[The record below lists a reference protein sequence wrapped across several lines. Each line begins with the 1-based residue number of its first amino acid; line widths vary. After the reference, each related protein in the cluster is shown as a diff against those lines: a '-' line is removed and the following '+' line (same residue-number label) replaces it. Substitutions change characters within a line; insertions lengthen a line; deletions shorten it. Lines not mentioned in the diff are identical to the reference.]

1 MKLRDDIYT
10 TAVQAFIE
18 SARVNKTKISIAV
31 EVQKDSEIS
40 NLPQEA
46 YMNGF
51 LFCTFD
57 FGGEETWVAD
67 QIQIENNIFS
77 CVLVYSTSSTSSTSG
92 TWEEYPVSFPCVN
105 IIGIDL
111 LNLDKNILPL
121 SSFDEDFQIKV
132 QNSKKHLKLVSKIE
146 EK

>member
-18 SARVNKTKISIAV
+18 AARANKTKISIAV
-31 EVQKDSEIS
+31 EVQEDSEIS

-46 YMNGF
+46 YINGF

-57 FGGEETWVAD
+57 FGAEDTWVAD
-67 QIQIENNIFS
+67 QIQIENNTFS
-77 CVLVYSTSSTSSTSG
+77 CVLVYNNSGTSG
-92 TWEEYPVSFPCVN
+92 TSGNWQEYPVSFPCVN
-105 IIGIDL
+105 IIGIDSP
-111 LNLDKNILPL
+111 NLDTNILPL
-121 SSFDEDFQIKV
+121 SSYDEDFRNKV
-132 QNSKKHLKLVSKIE
+132 ENSKKHLKLVSKLE